1 MPRSQ
6 GTPGGCQR
14 LGAGAAGSAA
24 SAAARLCLAGG
35 QAGGTIRAG
44 RCQRRSLEAPPAPS
58 LPGHQKFW
66 RRRGCA
72 GRKQASAF
80 SPKKLPARSKK
91 RQEEEEEAERGGW
104 DPPTCIS
111 RASSPL
117 QPMGQA
123 PASFPK
129 EAAGSGCE
137 PRAAV
142 GCKPLSGS
150 AACRGSSGLGCSRVP
165 PRTAPAARAG
175 ARCPPP
181 KTPCRGDLCKVA
193 SPAPARRNTRWG
205 WRGCRIAGG
214 SGPQRVHN
222 GKRERG
228 EGSAAEKPHKHPAGA
243 TGAIS
248 TAQALRPPRPC
259 HQAGP
264 GPLATAPL
272 WGFGGTARGSGVT
285 AVPGGRWARGLGRP
299 PGGPQ
304 STQGSRG
311 MQGSQGVQGDPKA
324 RMGIPKHTGGP

>member
-91 RQEEEEEAERGGW
+91 RQEEEEEEEAERGGW

-165 PRTAPAARAG
+165 PRTGPAARAG
-175 ARCPPP
+175 ARPPQKPRAAGTFARLRPQRWHAGTRGGGGGAAELLGGRGCSACTTESVSEARAARLRNLTNIRPVPPGLSPPP
-181 KTPCRGDLCKVA
+181 RRCAL
-193 SPAPARRNTRWG
+193 PARATRQG
-205 WRGCRIAGG
+205 LVP
-214 SGPQRVHN
+214 S
-222 GKRERG
+222 
-228 EGSAAEKPHKHPAGA
+228 
-243 TGAIS
+243 
-248 TAQALRPPRPC
+248 PRPRFG
-259 HQAGP
+259 ASV
-264 GPLATAPL
+264 AP
-272 WGFGGTARGSGVT
+272 RG
-285 AVPGGRWARGLGRP
+285 ALG
-299 PGGPQ
+299 
-304 STQGSRG
+304 
-311 MQGSQGVQGDPKA
+311 
-324 RMGIPKHTGGP
+324 